1 MKLYSENDSYKI
13 YNGDMLDMLQVIKP
27 ESIDAIVCDPPY
39 ELGFMNKSWDS
50 TGIAFKKETWEN
62 CFEVLKPGGYLLA
75 FGGSRTYHRIACAIE
90 DAGFEIRDCV
100 MYLYG
105 CYSSDTQ
112 VLTNEGWKYFY
123 ELNKT
128 EKVLQWDK
136 DNDKLSWIKPLNYFE
151 YNIDDE
157 LILLQNRHTEQ
168 LITKNHKVV
177 CDIKKDHKQY
187 HNKYDYIEAQKI
199 LKSDFV
205 KLPLASYYYGSL
217 HYKYAYIIGWFLTD
231 AWIHKDG
238 KAVCFS
244 QSKKDKLVKLKNE
257 LERLKEKGLCKYSE
271 YIRKSKK
278 ENQQE
283 EHSFYVTG
291 KIANYLINEFP
302 NREFKEEFIELDKES
317 KDKLLEGL
325 IDGDGSSREN
335 SSSHTFWSKK
345 DFRNNILSAML
356 TTMGYR
362 NYISYSEGHK
372 GVVFNTKH
380 QTTEIQYK
388 HKKENVKYSGKVY
401 CLQTETGAFVVR
413 RKGKPFISGNSGFPK
428 SMDIA
433 KQIDKKGGNDYSK
446 QFAIDLKKA
455 RESKNLTMKY
465 CDDKYCN
472 GSTNWS
478 WYEGRKDGCRVP
490 DYQTYLE
497 IIKEFPEL
505 EKYKELIKEA
515 EREVVGKKEYTN
527 DKNVMNISNYNGER
541 VHLDITIPST
551 DLAKEWQGWGTC
563 LKPAYEP
570 IIVARKPFKGSVV
583 DNIIKYRVGGIN
595 IDECRVVCNDKVKMN
610 IRDTSSCSDGWNR
623 PWMDDKEKDKL
634 RQEIAIEKANN
645 LGRFP
650 ANVILTYD
658 ETDFDEV
665 CGGMPYTKNNTKTH
679 SAKNSDNNVN
689 FNASKSVNVI
699 GYEDS
704 GSASRYFYCAKA
716 SKKDRDEG
724 LDAFQDK
731 TFHSVL
737 NQKNG
742 SGDRLDGAK
751 TPIRKNIH
759 PTCKPTELMQYLVR
773 LVSPKGATILDP
785 FMGSGSTGKAV
796 MFENRERD
804 ANYKFIGIELTD
816 EYLPIA
822 QARIEYARDKFKYD
836 LEQEKVT
843 KGKQNIFDFMESE
856 E

>member
-50 TGIAFKKETWEN
+50 TGIAFKKETWQN

-123 ELNKT
+123 DLNKT

-244 QSKKDKLVKLKNE
+244 QSKKDKLVKLKKE

-335 SSSHTFWSKK
+335 SYSHAFWSKK

-551 DLAKEWQGWGTC
+551 NLAKQWQGWGTC

-595 IDECRVVCNDKVKMN
+595 IDGCKIGN
-610 IRDTSSCSDGWNR
+610 
-623 PWMDDKEKDKL
+623 EKRTQFVGKSNG
-634 RQEIAIEKANN
+634 RIYSEYSQKNAHFETVE
-645 LGRFP
+645 GRFP
-650 ANVILTYD
+650 ANVI
-658 ETDFDEV
+658 TDGSEEV
-665 CGGMPYTKNNTKTH
+665 AKGMPNTTSTPIAEE
-679 SAKNSDNNVN
+679 SAM
-689 FNASKSVNVI
+689 
-699 GYEDS
+699 
-704 GSASRYFYCAKA
+704 RYFYSAKA

>member
-50 TGIAFKKETWEN
+50 TGIAFKKETWQN

-90 DAGFEIRDCV
+90 DAGFEIRDCI

-105 CYSSDTQ
+105 SGFSKSHNIGLAIDKKNGVESEVVGVGKSGCNSRAYQS
-112 VLTNEGWKYFY
+112 
-123 ELNKT
+123 
-128 EKVLQWDK
+128 EK
-136 DNDKLSWIKPLNYFE
+136 PTTAGNY
-151 YNIDDE
+151 
-157 LILLQNRHTEQ
+157 
-168 LITKNHKVV
+168 
-177 CDIKKDHKQY
+177 DIKK
-187 HNKYDYIEAQKI
+187 
-199 LKSDFV
+199 
-205 KLPLASYYYGSL
+205 
-217 HYKYAYIIGWFLTD
+217 
-231 AWIHKDG
+231 
-238 KAVCFS
+238 S
-244 QSKKDKLVKLKNE
+244 QN
-257 LERLKEKGLCKYSE
+257 
-271 YIRKSKK
+271 
-278 ENQQE
+278 
-283 EHSFYVTG
+283 
-291 KIANYLINEFP
+291 
-302 NREFKEEFIELDKES
+302 
-317 KDKLLEGL
+317 
-325 IDGDGSSREN
+325 
-335 SSSHTFWSKK
+335 
-345 DFRNNILSAML
+345 
-356 TTMGYR
+356 
-362 NYISYSEGHK
+362 
-372 GVVFNTKH
+372 
-380 QTTEIQYK
+380 
-388 HKKENVKYSGKVY
+388 
-401 CLQTETGAFVVR
+401 
-413 RKGKPFISGNSGFPK
+413 
-428 SMDIA
+428 
-433 KQIDKKGGNDYSK
+433 
-446 QFAIDLKKA
+446 
-455 RESKNLTMKY
+455 
-465 CDDKYCN
+465 
-472 GSTNWS
+472 
-478 WYEGRKDGCRVP
+478 
-490 DYQTYLE
+490 
-497 IIKEFPEL
+497 
-505 EKYKELIKEA
+505 
-515 EREVVGKKEYTN
+515 
-527 DKNVMNISNYNGER
+527 
-541 VHLDITIPST
+541 
-551 DLAKEWQGWGTC
+551 EWQGWGTC

-583 DNIIKYRVGGIN
+583 DNIIKYRVGGLN
-595 IDECRVVCNDKVKMN
+595 IDECRIENTNADNYDLEKRQVSKAVGSNN
-610 IRDTSSCSDGWNR
+610 DGWFL
-623 PWMDDKEKDKL
+623 DKMRNYSVKHGVVD
-634 RQEIAIEKANN
+634 N
-645 LGRFP
+645 GRFP

-724 LDAFQDK
+724 LDAFEERK
-731 TFHSVL
+731 TT
-737 NQKNG
+737 
-742 SGDRLDGAK
+742 DGCIRANVETARK
-751 TPIRKNIH
+751 FGANSALRKNIH

>member
-50 TGIAFKKETWEN
+50 TGIAFKKETWQN
-62 CFEVLKPGGYLLA
+62 CFDVLKPGGYLLA

-105 CYSSDTQ
+105 T
-112 VLTNEGWKYFY
+112 
-123 ELNKT
+123 
-128 EKVLQWDK
+128 
-136 DNDKLSWIKPLNYFE
+136 
-151 YNIDDE
+151 
-157 LILLQNRHTEQ
+157 
-168 LITKNHKVV
+168 
-177 CDIKKDHKQY
+177 
-187 HNKYDYIEAQKI
+187 
-199 LKSDFV
+199 
-205 KLPLASYYYGSL
+205 
-217 HYKYAYIIGWFLTD
+217 
-231 AWIHKDG
+231 
-238 KAVCFS
+238 
-244 QSKKDKLVKLKNE
+244 
-257 LERLKEKGLCKYSE
+257 
-271 YIRKSKK
+271 
-278 ENQQE
+278 
-283 EHSFYVTG
+283 
-291 KIANYLINEFP
+291 
-302 NREFKEEFIELDKES
+302 
-317 KDKLLEGL
+317 
-325 IDGDGSSREN
+325 
-335 SSSHTFWSKK
+335 
-345 DFRNNILSAML
+345 
-356 TTMGYR
+356 
-362 NYISYSEGHK
+362 
-372 GVVFNTKH
+372 
-380 QTTEIQYK
+380 
-388 HKKENVKYSGKVY
+388 
-401 CLQTETGAFVVR
+401 
-413 RKGKPFISGNSGFPK
+413 GFPK

-433 KQIDKKGGNDYSK
+433 KALEGKLTLGSSNPKDFKKLNGEQVTRGNWGYATMQLEQGYRNKNYDTE
-446 QFAIDLKKA
+446 A
-455 RESKNLTMKY
+455 ES
-465 CDDKYCN
+465 
-472 GSTNWS
+472 
-478 WYEGRKDGCRVP
+478 E
-490 DYQTYLE
+490 TYLG
-497 IIKEFPEL
+497 KL
-505 EKYKELIKEA
+505 EP
-515 EREVVGKKEYTN
+515 T
-527 DKNVMNISNYNGER
+527 
-541 VHLDITIPST
+541 T
-551 DLAKEWQGWGTC
+551 DLAKYWQGWGTC

-570 IIVARKPFKGSVV
+570 IIVARKPFKGSVA

-595 IDECRVVCNDKVKMN
+595 IDECRVKFENTQNPATNPLFRKQGGYKLPEKGQLSNGAIPFSSSKNDVN
-610 IRDTSSCSDGWNR
+610 
-623 PWMDDKEKDKL
+623 E
-634 RQEIAIEKANN
+634 

-650 ANVILTYD
+650 ANVI
-658 ETDFDEV
+658 TDGSEEV
-665 CGGMPYTKNNTKTH
+665 AKGMPNTTSTPIAEE
-679 SAKNSDNNVN
+679 SAM
-689 FNASKSVNVI
+689 
-699 GYEDS
+699 
-704 GSASRYFYCAKA
+704 RYFYSAKA

>member
-13 YNGDMLDMLQVIKP
+13 YNGDMLDMLQVIEP

-50 TGIAFKKETWEN
+50 TGIAFKKETWQN

-105 CYSSDTQ
+105 T
-112 VLTNEGWKYFY
+112 
-123 ELNKT
+123 
-128 EKVLQWDK
+128 
-136 DNDKLSWIKPLNYFE
+136 
-151 YNIDDE
+151 
-157 LILLQNRHTEQ
+157 
-168 LITKNHKVV
+168 
-177 CDIKKDHKQY
+177 
-187 HNKYDYIEAQKI
+187 
-199 LKSDFV
+199 
-205 KLPLASYYYGSL
+205 
-217 HYKYAYIIGWFLTD
+217 
-231 AWIHKDG
+231 
-238 KAVCFS
+238 
-244 QSKKDKLVKLKNE
+244 
-257 LERLKEKGLCKYSE
+257 
-271 YIRKSKK
+271 
-278 ENQQE
+278 
-283 EHSFYVTG
+283 
-291 KIANYLINEFP
+291 
-302 NREFKEEFIELDKES
+302 
-317 KDKLLEGL
+317 
-325 IDGDGSSREN
+325 
-335 SSSHTFWSKK
+335 
-345 DFRNNILSAML
+345 
-356 TTMGYR
+356 
-362 NYISYSEGHK
+362 
-372 GVVFNTKH
+372 
-380 QTTEIQYK
+380 
-388 HKKENVKYSGKVY
+388 
-401 CLQTETGAFVVR
+401 
-413 RKGKPFISGNSGFPK
+413 GFPK

-433 KQIDKKGGNDYSK
+433 KALEAKLTLGSSNPKDFKKLNGEQVTRGNWGYATMQLEQGYRNKNYDTE
-446 QFAIDLKKA
+446 A
-455 RESKNLTMKY
+455 ES
-465 CDDKYCN
+465 
-472 GSTNWS
+472 
-478 WYEGRKDGCRVP
+478 E
-490 DYQTYLE
+490 TYL
-497 IIKEFPEL
+497 
-505 EKYKELIKEA
+505 
-515 EREVVGKKEYTN
+515 GKLKPT
-527 DKNVMNISNYNGER
+527 
-541 VHLDITIPST
+541 T

-595 IDECRVVCNDKVKMN
+595 IDECRVICNDKVKMN

-650 ANVILTYD
+650 ANVITDGSEEVRSGLP
-658 ETDFDEV
+658 ETKSNGGNYTMQDF
-665 CGGMPYTKNNTKTH
+665 
-679 SAKNSDNNVN
+679 SS
-689 FNASKSVNVI
+689 FKSSMMHFTNKKCEKQRI
-699 GYEDS
+699 NCDKQFPIDS
-704 GSASRYFYCAKA
+704 GSAMRYFYSAKA

>member
-50 TGIAFKKETWEN
+50 TGIAFKKETWQN
-62 CFEVLKPGGYLLA
+62 CFDVLKPGGYLLA

-105 CYSSDTQ
+105 
-112 VLTNEGWKYFY
+112 
-123 ELNKT
+123 
-128 EKVLQWDK
+128 
-136 DNDKLSWIKPLNYFE
+136 
-151 YNIDDE
+151 
-157 LILLQNRHTEQ
+157 
-168 LITKNHKVV
+168 
-177 CDIKKDHKQY
+177 
-187 HNKYDYIEAQKI
+187 
-199 LKSDFV
+199 
-205 KLPLASYYYGSL
+205 
-217 HYKYAYIIGWFLTD
+217 
-231 AWIHKDG
+231 
-238 KAVCFS
+238 
-244 QSKKDKLVKLKNE
+244 
-257 LERLKEKGLCKYSE
+257 
-271 YIRKSKK
+271 
-278 ENQQE
+278 
-283 EHSFYVTG
+283 
-291 KIANYLINEFP
+291 
-302 NREFKEEFIELDKES
+302 
-317 KDKLLEGL
+317 
-325 IDGDGSSREN
+325 
-335 SSSHTFWSKK
+335 
-345 DFRNNILSAML
+345 
-356 TTMGYR
+356 
-362 NYISYSEGHK
+362 
-372 GVVFNTKH
+372 
-380 QTTEIQYK
+380 
-388 HKKENVKYSGKVY
+388 
-401 CLQTETGAFVVR
+401 
-413 RKGKPFISGNSGFPK
+413 SGFSK
-428 SMDIA
+428 SHNIGLA
-433 KQIDKKGGNDYSK
+433 IDKKNGVDNRIGNIRADGVNNQNICYDFK
-446 QFAIDLKKA
+446 
-455 RESKNLTMKY
+455 TMKP
-465 CDDKYCN
+465 KF
-472 GSTNWS
+472 
-478 WYEGRKDGCRVP
+478 E
-490 DYQTYLE
+490 
-497 IIKEFPEL
+497 
-505 EKYKELIKEA
+505 
-515 EREVVGKKEYTN
+515 ERIAQN
-527 DKNVMNISNYNGER
+527 
-541 VHLDITIPST
+541 
-551 DLAKEWQGWGTC
+551 EWQGWGTC

-595 IDECRVVCNDKVKMN
+595 IDECRVDA
-610 IRDTSSCSDGWNR
+610 TG
-623 PWMDDKEKDKL
+623 
-634 RQEIAIEKANN
+634 EIIGRNNPNN
-645 LGRFP
+645 LFSGIFHSKNTKGLDTTNINNGRFP

-724 LDAFQDK
+724 LDAFEERK
-731 TFHSVL
+731 TT
-737 NQKNG
+737 
-742 SGDRLDGAK
+742 DGCIRANVETARK
-751 TPIRKNIH
+751 FGANSALRKNIH

>member
-50 TGIAFKKETWEN
+50 TGIAFKKETWQN
-62 CFEVLKPGGYLLA
+62 CFDVLKPGGYLLA

-335 SSSHTFWSKK
+335 SYSHTFWSKK

-362 NYISYSEGHK
+362 NYISYNEGHK

-433 KQIDKKGGNDYSK
+433 KALEGKLTLGSSNPKDFKKLNGEQVTRGNWGYATMQLEQGYRNKNYDTE
-446 QFAIDLKKA
+446 A
-455 RESKNLTMKY
+455 ES
-465 CDDKYCN
+465 
-472 GSTNWS
+472 
-478 WYEGRKDGCRVP
+478 E
-490 DYQTYLE
+490 TYLG
-497 IIKEFPEL
+497 KL
-505 EKYKELIKEA
+505 EP
-515 EREVVGKKEYTN
+515 T
-527 DKNVMNISNYNGER
+527 
-541 VHLDITIPST
+541 T

-595 IDECRVVCNDKVKMN
+595 IDECRVDATGEIIGRNNPNNPFSGIFYSKNTKCLDTTN
-610 IRDTSSCSDGWNR
+610 I
-623 PWMDDKEKDKL
+623 
-634 RQEIAIEKANN
+634 NN
-645 LGRFP
+645 GRFP
-650 ANVILTYD
+650 ANVI
-658 ETDFDEV
+658 TDGSEEV
-665 CGGMPYTKNNTKTH
+665 AKGMPNTTSTPIAEE
-679 SAKNSDNNVN
+679 SAM
-689 FNASKSVNVI
+689 
-699 GYEDS
+699 
-704 GSASRYFYCAKA
+704 RYFYSAKA

-724 LDAFQDK
+724 LDAFEERK
-731 TFHSVL
+731 TT
-737 NQKNG
+737 
-742 SGDRLDGAK
+742 DGCIRANVETARK
-751 TPIRKNIH
+751 FGANSALRKNIH